1 MSTTATSIRL
11 NPQIKK
17 QAQVISKKMGTNLS
31 NVINMYLAQFV
42 HDKRLNIV
50 LRDEEGFTP
59 EQSAEILHAW
69 KDPNNVVTGEFTNAK
84 DLIRHLDKLKKRK

>member
-1 MSTTATSIRL
+1 MPTTATSIRL

-42 HDKRLNIV
+42 HEKRLNIV

-59 EQSAEILHAW
+59 EASAEFFASIN
-69 KDPNNVVTGEFTNAK
+69 DPENVVTGEFHSGEE
-84 DLIRHLDKLKKRK
+84 LIAHLEKI

>member
-1 MSTTATSIRL
+1 MTTTATSIRL

-42 HDKRLNIV
+42 HEKRLNIV
-50 LRDEEGFTP
+50 LRDEEGFTS

-84 DLIRHLDKLKKRK
+84 DLMRHLDKLKKK

>member
-1 MSTTATSIRL
+1 MTTTATSIRL

-50 LRDEEGFTP
+50 LRDEEGFTT
-59 EQSAEILHAW
+59 EQSVQILHDW
-69 KDPNNVVTGEFTNAK
+69 KDPNNVVTGEFINSK
-84 DLIRHLDKLKKRK
+84 GLI

>member
-1 MSTTATSIRL
+1 MTTTATSIRL

-42 HDKRLNIV
+42 HEKRLNIV

-59 EQSAEILHAW
+59 EASAELLASLH
-69 KDPNNVVTGEFTNAK
+69 DPENVVTGSFDNAN
-84 DLIRHLDKLKKRK
+84 DLITHLKKI

>member
-1 MSTTATSIRL
+1 MTTTATSIRL

-42 HDKRLNIV
+42 HEKRLNIV

-59 EQSAEILHAW
+59 EQSAEILAMMH
-69 KDPNNVVTGEFTNAK
+69 DPKNVVTGSFDNTK
-84 DLIRHLDKLKKRK
+84 DLMDHLNSLK

>member
-1 MSTTATSIRL
+1 MTTTATSIRL

-42 HDKRLNIV
+42 HEKRLNIV

-59 EQSAEILHAW
+59 EQSAQILHDW
-69 KDPNNVVTGEFTNAK
+69 KDPNNVVTGSFDNTK
-84 DLIRHLDKLKKRK
+84 DLMAHLNKLKKK

>member
-1 MSTTATSIRL
+1 MPTTATSIRL

-17 QAQVISKKMGTNLS
+17 QAQAISKKMGTNLS

-42 HDKRLNIV
+42 HEKRLNIV

-84 DLIRHLDKLKKRK
+84 DLMNHLDKLKKK

>member
-1 MSTTATSIRL
+1 MPTTATSIRL

-42 HDKRLNIV
+42 HEKRLNIV

-59 EQSAEILHAW
+59 EASAELLASIN
-69 KDPNNVVTGEFTNAK
+69 DPANVVTGTFDNWP
-84 DLIRHLDKLKKRK
+84 DLIAHLNKLKKK

>member
-17 QAQVISKKMGTNLS
+17 QAQAISKKMGTNLS

-42 HDKRLNIV
+42 HEKRLNIV

-59 EQSAEILHAW
+59 EASAELLASIN
-69 KDPNNVVTGEFTNAK
+69 DPANVVTGTFDN
-84 DLIRHLDKLKKRK
+84 

>member
-1 MSTTATSIRL
+1 MTTTATSIRL

-42 HDKRLNIV
+42 HEKRLNIV
-50 LRDEEGFTP
+50 LRDEEGFTA
-59 EQSAEILHAW
+59 EQSAEILAMMN
-69 KDPNNVVTGEFTNAK
+69 DPKNVVTGSFDNAK
-84 DLIRHLDKLKKRK
+84 DLMAHLNSLK

>member
-42 HDKRLNIV
+42 HDKRLNI
-50 LRDEEGFTP
+50 
-59 EQSAEILHAW
+59 S
-69 KDPNNVVTGEFTNAK
+69 
-84 DLIRHLDKLKKRK
+84 LIEVDKKTQEKMDTVGALWREKR

>member
-1 MSTTATSIRL
+1 MPTTATSIRL

-17 QAQVISKKMGTNLS
+17 QAQIISKKMGTNLS

-42 HDKRLNIV
+42 HEKRLNIV

-69 KDPNNVVTGEFTNAK
+69 KDPNNVVTGEFTNAE
-84 DLIRHLDKLKKRK
+84 DLIWHLDKLKKK